1 MDYNYREK
9 SLSSYMNARQF
20 LCCDCEQWKVT
31 RNLTAGIKF
40 STDCF
45 HKLKQKACRNGYF
58 NLETNPTPY
67 YCSSI
72 YSFFFFF

>member
-1 MDYNYREK
+1 MRDNFCAGSNGKRPG
-9 SLSSYMNARQF
+9 S
-20 LCCDCEQWKVT
+20 

-45 HKLKQKACRNGYF
+45 HKLKQKACRDGYF

-72 YSFFFFF
+72 YSFFLID